1 MSLDGAGVVGR
12 GDTSLRVGRVP
23 RCYEFFFFQE
33 AVSRLSFENAQHVH
47 EISGQS
53 TFLANLVPDICFL
66 LFICE
71 KERERENLLIN
82 GLFILKKKNEDIFGD
97 DVVKNIWDYL
107 DIYNNIIREKLK
119 LIEIL
124 LLAYGWQQWK
134 PSIIGSLMGQSTII
148 G

>member
-1 MSLDGAGVVGR
+1 MGR
-12 GDTSLRVGRVP
+12 GDASLRVGRVP

-71 KERERENLLIN
+71 RERERETELID

-119 LIEIL
+119 SIAIL

-134 PSIIGSLMGQSTII
+134 PSIIGSLMRQSTII

>member
-1 MSLDGAGVVGR
+1 MSLDGAGVVGK
-12 GDTSLRVGRVP
+12 GDASLRVGRVP

-71 KERERENLLIN
+71 RERERETELID

-119 LIEIL
+119 SIAIL

-134 PSIIGSLMGQSTII
+134 PSIIGSLMRQSTII

>member
-12 GDTSLRVGRVP
+12 GDASLRVGRVP

-71 KERERENLLIN
+71 RERERETELID

-119 LIEIL
+119 LIAIL
-124 LLAYGWQQWK
+124 FLAYEWQQWK
-134 PSIIGSLMGQSTII
+134 PSIIGSLMRQSTII

>member
-1 MSLDGAGVVGR
+1 MSLDGAGVVGK
-12 GDTSLRVGRVP
+12 GDASLRVGRVP

-71 KERERENLLIN
+71 RERE
-82 GLFILKKKNEDIFGD
+82 ILKFFFLSFPFDNRRFVYFKEKK
-97 DVVKNIWDYL
+97 
-107 DIYNNIIREKLK
+107 
-119 LIEIL
+119 
-124 LLAYGWQQWK
+124 
-134 PSIIGSLMGQSTII
+134 
-148 G
+148 

>member
-12 GDTSLRVGRVP
+12 GDASLRVGRVP

-66 LFICE
+66 LFIYE
-71 KERERENLLIN
+71 KERERKNLLID
-82 GLFILKKKNEDIFGD
+82 GLFILKKKNENIFGD